1 MIPHDQQALGDLK
14 KNFVD
19 VLEFAEDQL
28 KMNRVLAVFEK
39 SRVKVTEG
47 FPRTLRYAGF
57 RPYPTD
63 AHPAS
68 LPAGKYFI
76 MSYKG

>member
-28 KMNRVLAVFEK
+28 EMNRVLAVFEK

-47 FPRTLRYAGF
+47 FPRMLRFVGF
-57 RPYPTD
+57 RPVTINE
-63 AHPAS
+63 HPDS
-68 LPAGKYFI
+68 LPADKYFI
-76 MSYKG
+76 MSYKV